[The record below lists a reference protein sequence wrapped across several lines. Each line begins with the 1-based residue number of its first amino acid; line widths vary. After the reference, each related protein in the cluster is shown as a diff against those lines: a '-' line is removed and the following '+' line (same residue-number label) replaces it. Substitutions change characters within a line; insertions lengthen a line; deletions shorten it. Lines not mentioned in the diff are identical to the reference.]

1 MLAHPAPRR
10 SKGRRPQGF
19 TLVEIMVA
27 MVIGM
32 LAVIVMFQMFS
43 NSEAQKRSTT
53 GAGDA
58 QASANIALV
67 TLKSDIRGAGYG
79 FIAPSTNANMSP
91 VGCKLTGQIK
101 LPGQPSAVTVALPIL
116 APLLIINRENTSD
129 PLLLSLVGD
138 DNTDTLLVVA
148 GNSAASQDGAGILS
162 KGGTGYGVRSSV
174 SVLKDEWVLPVLKP
188 QNAGEACRADQP
200 VVLQQVGPLVGEDVN
215 RTFVPILGTTDT
227 VLGTAALYDLGMSPH
242 ARAYRV
248 KGEQLK
254 SCDFFLADCSD
265 ESKWDTLASD
275 VVSLRAEYRQADG
288 SFSQEPPTSNYCGWS
303 SILGVRLVLVVRNS
317 QLEKTVVT
325 TLPKDKAANPSA
337 ALAPVWSGSAA
348 IDLSGNAKWQNY
360 RYVALESAV
369 PIRNQVWA
377 GVRPSG
383 CPEPTPPAAP

>member
-1 MLAHPAPRR
+1 
-10 SKGRRPQGF
+10 
-19 TLVEIMVA
+19 MVA

-32 LAVIVMFQMFS
+32 LAVIVMFQMYS

-101 LPGQPSAVTVALPIL
+101 LPGQPSSITVDLPIL
-116 APLLIINRENTSD
+116 APVIINDTSVLD
-129 PLLLSLVGD
+129 GD

-148 GNSAASQDGAGILS
+148 GSSAASQDGAGILS

-188 QNAGEACRADQP
+188 QRKDSECDQT
-200 VVLQQVGPLVGEDVN
+200 LILNQVGPLVGEDVN
-215 RTFVPILGTTDT
+215 RTFVPLLGATGT
-227 VLGTAALYDLGMSPH
+227 VLGSAALYDLGVNPH

-248 KGEQLK
+248 KDEQLK

-265 ESKWDTLASD
+265 ESKWEMLASD

-288 SFSQEPPTSNYCGWS
+288 SFSQDPPTSNYCGWS

-317 QLEKTVVT
+317 QLEKNVVT
-325 TLPKDKAANPSA
+325 TLPEGKAANPSA
-337 ALAPVWSGSAA
+337 ALAPVWGATCDTAEPPVCTYSEAA
-348 IDLSGNAKWQNY
+348 IDLSGNTKWERY
-360 RYVALESAV
+360 RYVTLESAV

-377 GVRPSG
+377 GKSPSG